1 MTRRLARENCYYH
14 KGLLLVFGL
23 KLFAETLGRLGGDGT
38 GFYGKSVFKR
48 KIFIGSMIDL
58 VVTRTSRR
66 FETTL
71 LTSLRTSNE
80 VVLNEIQRGDGAGRR
95 N

>member
-1 MTRRLARENCYYH
+1 M
-14 KGLLLVFGL
+14 VFGL
-23 KLFAETLGRLGGDGT
+23 ELFAETLGRLGGDRT
-38 GFYGKSVFKR
+38 GFCGKSVFKR
-48 KIFIGSMIDL
+48 KIFIGGMTDL
-58 VVTRTSRR
+58 IVTRTSRR

>member
-1 MTRRLARENCYYH
+1 M
-14 KGLLLVFGL
+14 LLVFGL
-23 KLFAETLGRLGGDGT
+23 ELFAETLGRLGGDGI
-38 GFYGKSVFKR
+38 GFCGKSVFKR